1 MTPPADAITITFRQ
15 PAPLLNMNSREHWA
29 PKGRKVAAWRST
41 SRDYAAIALRCRK
54 LGPSFVMLT
63 IDVPDKRR
71 RDPANLYATVKPVVD
86 GLVDAGLWPDD
97 TPEYVTTIEPVLRTA
112 PSIRGIG
119 RAPLFVTIHI
129 WPRGEQ

>member
-15 PAPLLNMNSREHWA
+15 PAPLLNMNSREHWRTRSQRV
-29 PKGRKVAAWRST
+29 KAWRIT
-41 SRDYAAIALRCRK
+41 ARDYARLALRCRK

-97 TPEYVTTIEPVLRTA
+97 SAEYVTTIEPVLRV
-112 PSIRGIG
+112 SRD
-119 RAPLFVTIHI
+119 RLVTIHI

>member
-1 MTPPADAITITFRQ
+1 MTPPADAITIPFRQ

-41 SRDYAAIALRCRK
+41 ARDYAAIALRCRK

-63 IDVPDKRR
+63 IDVPDHRH
-71 RDPANLYATVKPVVD
+71 RDPINLTPVTKACTD
-86 GLVDAGLWPDD
+86 GLVDAGCWPYD
-97 TPEYVTTIEPVLRTA
+97 TPEYVTTIEPVLRV
-112 PSIRGIG
+112 SRD
-119 RAPLFVTIHI
+119 RLVTIHI